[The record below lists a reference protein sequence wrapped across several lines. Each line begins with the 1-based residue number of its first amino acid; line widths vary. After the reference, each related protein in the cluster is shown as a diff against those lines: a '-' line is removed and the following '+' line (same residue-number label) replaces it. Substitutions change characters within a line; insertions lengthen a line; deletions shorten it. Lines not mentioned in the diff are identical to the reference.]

1 LPAPDLPRLKIHRH
15 SRTLF
20 LPAFLQQ
27 LPVSFY
33 AGNAP
38 FSGFSRIAPNMQTTP
53 ILPSQFQNSVLAVPP
68 LARNVAEAI
77 CPAQNLKIVRH
88 LEAGG
93 VSMLLYGGNANLY
106 NIRYT
111 EYARLLEILEEI
123 AGEHTAVIPSVG
135 PAYGLMMDQAD
146 LLKSTKFPTVMV
158 LPTKAIMT
166 EPGLMTGFRR
176 FVETIGRPAVL
187 YIKEEGYISPE
198 GAAELVRDGLVSFI
212 KYAIVQQDPGQDDYL
227 SRLVTMVDPNLIC
240 SGIGEQPALVHMT
253 RFQLNGYT
261 SGCVCINPAL
271 SQEMLKAI
279 LQKNY
284 DRAEAIRRIFLP
296 LETLRNEINPIRVL
310 HEAVALAEIA
320 ATGRQFPL
328 LSGVSQTASQRIQQA
343 ALELLHASG

>member
-1 LPAPDLPRLKIHRH
+1 
-15 SRTLF
+15 
-20 LPAFLQQ
+20 
-27 LPVSFY
+27 
-33 AGNAP
+33 
-38 FSGFSRIAPNMQTTP
+38 MQTTP
-53 ILPSQFQNSVLAVPP
+53 ILPSQFHDSVLAVPP
-68 LARNVAEAI
+68 LARDAAETI
-77 CPAQNLKIVRH
+77 CTEQNRKIVRH
-88 LEAGG
+88 LEDGG

-123 AGEHTAVIPSVG
+123 VGEKTAVIPSVG

-212 KYAIVQQDPGQDDYL
+212 KYAIVRPDTTQDEYL
-227 SRLVTMVDPNLIC
+227 SRLITLVDPALIC
-240 SGIGEQPALVHMT
+240 SGIGEQPALIHMT
-253 RFQLNGYT
+253 RFRLNGYT

-271 SQEMLKAI
+271 SQQMLQAI
-279 LQKNY
+279 LDKNY
-284 DRAEAIRRIFLP
+284 DRAEDLRKVFLP
-296 LETLRNEINPIRVL
+296 LENLRNEINPIRVL
-310 HEAVALAEIA
+310 HEAVALAGIA
-320 ATGRQFPL
+320 VTGRQFPL
-328 LSGVSQTASQRIQQA
+328 LSGVTQSAIDRIRKAST
-343 ALELLHASG
+343 ELLNASG